1 MVGRRAST
9 QAQYEGKF
17 GERRRWQAGYAG
29 KRPAP
34 RAVGLSRSS
43 PFVSALP
50 VRLSRRGRGD
60 LGVREENNAEPP
72 FVRSTVP

>member
-9 QAQYEGKF
+9 AGTA
-17 GERRRWQAGYAG
+17 RRQVWRKAKMAGYAG
-29 KRPAP
+29 KRLAP
-34 RAVGLSRSS
+34 RAVGLSPSS